1 MLNKQTYILG
11 RELLWMLTFFILEFF
26 SQKIENIKLCL
37 FSWSSIIKPVKHIE
51 AYGWSKQW
59 IANWEGQNVK
69 NLHLGNDYWYS
80 SFVGSPVLSQAV
92 QWIWTDTIFKKWMAT
107 TVSQGRLWGEHL

>member
-26 SQKIENIKLCL
+26 FPKIENIKLCL
-37 FSWSSIIKPVKHIE
+37 FSWSSIIRPVKHIE

-69 NLHLGNDYWYS
+69 NLHLGHGYH
-80 SFVGSPVLSQAV
+80 SFVGFPVLSQAV
-92 QWIWTDTIFKKWMAT
+92 PTYLDRYYF
-107 TVSQGRLWGEHL
+107 